1 MKSSFTLN
9 DLILFAFNDTLEP
22 DEDHCNDDM
31 ESKAQILKEWR
42 CIFECNPW
50 ENQSSI
56 SPFAARMANILAY
69 SMALEVFDTRSVGSV
84 FKVMN

>member
-9 DLILFAFNDTLEP
+9 DLILFAFNDTLEV
-22 DEDHCNDDM
+22 DEDHCTDK
-31 ESKAQILKEWR
+31 ESKAQIALEWR

-50 ENQSSI
+50 GNQSNI
-56 SPFAARMANILAY
+56 SPGAARMANILAY

-84 FKVMN
+84 YKIVN